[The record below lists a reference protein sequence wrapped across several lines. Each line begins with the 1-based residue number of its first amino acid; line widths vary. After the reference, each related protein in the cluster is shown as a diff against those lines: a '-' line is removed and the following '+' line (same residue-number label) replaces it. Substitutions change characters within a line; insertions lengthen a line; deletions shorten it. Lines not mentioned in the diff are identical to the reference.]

1 MGSEMCIRDR
11 QYTSHFELHLKQ
23 CDSCVYYVLD
33 LKWALIVGLTVANIM
48 DHKAQLQNMAIE
60 EVFRHQ
66 MGGVGIIPLRMCCF
80 DVVPVVW

>member
-1 MGSEMCIRDR
+1 M
-11 QYTSHFELHLKQ
+11 
-23 CDSCVYYVLD
+23 YYVLD

-66 MGGVGIIPLRMCCF
+66 MGGAGLDDDVGILKKCSFI
-80 DVVPVVW
+80 WT

>member
-1 MGSEMCIRDR
+1 M
-11 QYTSHFELHLKQ
+11 
-23 CDSCVYYVLD
+23 YYVLD

-80 DVVPVVW
+80 DVVVVVPVVWWPAGERTMTSRTVVFGPL

>member
-1 MGSEMCIRDR
+1 MIRV
-11 QYTSHFELHLKQ
+11 L
-23 CDSCVYYVLD
+23 CMYYVLD

-66 MGGVGIIPLRMCCF
+66 MGGVERCDPLRLRVEEGEPRRSIWSFLWWMVGM
-80 DVVPVVW
+80 VVTCTVR

>member
-1 MGSEMCIRDR
+1 M
-11 QYTSHFELHLKQ
+11 
-23 CDSCVYYVLD
+23 YYVLD

-66 MGGVGIIPLRMCCF
+66 MGGVERCDPLRLCVEENQEEVYGRF
-80 DVVPVVW
+80 YGGWLVWW

>member
-1 MGSEMCIRDR
+1 M
-11 QYTSHFELHLKQ
+11 
-23 CDSCVYYVLD
+23 YYVVLD

-66 MGGVGIIPLRMCCF
+66 MGGVGIIPLRMWYF
-80 DVVPVVW
+80 LVQGDIRLAVVLTEVDS

>member
-1 MGSEMCIRDR
+1 M
-11 QYTSHFELHLKQ
+11 
-23 CDSCVYYVLD
+23 YYVLD

-66 MGGVGIIPLRMCCF
+66 MGGAGSSMCFVDIDGCPT
-80 DVVPVVW
+80 V